1 MKSLK
6 RSEVEEKYTWDL
18 SSLCSGEEDF
28 FKGVE
33 EIKKSRENFVNKYK
47 DKLNTVEVI
56 DEMIG
61 EYEDFLIF
69 SNRILAYPQLLIN
82 VERHNP
88 SYQKMFGVAST
99 ISGDTVSQLSFIKN
113 ELVEKEDSLL
123 EEIES
128 LSDRNKSFI
137 KKIKKAK
144 KTYLG
149 REIEN
154 VLSELE
160 PVFEGP
166 ANSYTSAKHADLQF
180 EPFTVDGVEYP
191 LSLVL
196 FENYYE
202 KLSDTSIRRAAFESF
217 SKQLAKYQHTM
228 AAVYAEHLTIEKKI
242 SKLRG
247 YESVIDYLLND
258 QDSNRE
264 LYNRQ
269 IDIIMEKFS
278 PVIRKFASL
287 VKRVNKLDKLTYA
300 DLKIALDPTFK
311 EELSV
316 EDAKP
321 KLIQGLAVMGPE
333 YQEMVRRA
341 FDERW
346 IDFPVN
352 DGKANGAFCRTVY
365 DLHPYVLNSWTDD
378 LEDLIVL
385 GHELGHAGHGMFANQ
400 RQALS
405 SMRTS
410 MYFIE
415 APSTINELLIANE
428 MMGWKD
434 EPEFNRFVRSAM
446 ISRTYYHNFV
456 THLLEAHFQREVY
469 KLVDEEQP
477 INANVLNELFINTLK
492 AFWGDD
498 VELTEG
504 AELTWMRQIHY
515 YIGLYPYTYS
525 AGLTIGTQVAQR
537 IINEG
542 QVAVDEWIEVLKT
555 GGTKEFTELAQMA
568 GVDITTDK
576 PLLDTIDYLSGIVD
590 EIERITIELGQ

>member
-1 MKSLK
+1 MKSVK
-6 RSEVEEKYTWDL
+6 RSEVEERYTWDL
-18 SSLCSGEEDF
+18 SELCSGEEDF
-28 FKGVE
+28 LGGVE
-33 EIKKSRENFVNKYK
+33 EIKANRESFISKYK
-47 DKLNTVEVI
+47 DKLDSIEVI

-61 EYEDFLIF
+61 EYEDLMIL
-69 SNRILAYPQLLIN
+69 SSRVLAYPQLQIN

-88 SYQKMFGVAST
+88 SFQKLFGIAST
-99 ISGDTVSQLSFIKN
+99 VSSDSVAKLSFIKD
-113 ELVEKEDSLL
+113 ELVELEDSLL
-123 EEIES
+123 DEVAG

-137 KKIKKAK
+137 KNIKKAK

-149 REIEN
+149 KEIES

-160 PVFEGP
+160 PVFDGP
-166 ANSYTSAKHADLQF
+166 TNSYTSAKHADLQF
-180 EPFTVDGVEYP
+180 EPFVVDGVEYP

-202 KLSDTSIRRAAFESF
+202 KLSDTKIRRAAFDSF
-217 SKQLAKYQHTM
+217 SEQLSKYQHTM
-228 AAVYAEHLTIEKKI
+228 AAIYSEHLTIEKKI

-247 YESVIDYLLND
+247 YDSVIDYLLDD

-269 IDIIMEKFS
+269 IDVIVEKFS
-278 PVIRKFASL
+278 PVIRKFESL

-300 DLKIALDPTFK
+300 DLKIALDPSFK

-346 IDFPVN
+346 VDFPVN

-365 DLHPYVLNSWTDD
+365 NLHPFVLNSWTDD

-456 THLLEAHFQREVY
+456 THLLEAHFQRKVY

-477 INANVLNELFINTLK
+477 INANVLNNLFLNTLK
-492 AFWGDD
+492 TFWGDD
-498 VELTEG
+498 VELTKG

-515 YIGLYPYTYS
+515 YYGLYPYTYS

-537 IINEG
+537 IIKEG
-542 QVAVDEWIEVLKT
+542 QSAVDDWIEVLKT

-576 PLLDTIDYLSGIVD
+576 PLLDTIEYLSELVD
-590 EIERITIELGQ
+590 EIERITVELGQ